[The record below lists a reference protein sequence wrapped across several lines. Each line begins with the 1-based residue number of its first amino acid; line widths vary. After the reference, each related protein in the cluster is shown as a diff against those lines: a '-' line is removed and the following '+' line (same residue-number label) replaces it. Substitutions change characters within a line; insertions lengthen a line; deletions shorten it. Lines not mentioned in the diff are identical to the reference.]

1 MSEKYYCQYKD
12 GATITIFAPY
22 DCNNNCPFCV
32 NKKEYKENPTFD
44 LDKVLESLEKLHN
57 ITPRCD
63 IVITGGEPFA
73 DVKKLKKIL
82 IKIWQ
87 LNKNSLRP
95 HKVFINTTLPLINGS
110 YYPALD
116 VIGEFKNTI
125 TGLNVSRHVKNYVNN
140 GADEIFE
147 FLNGITSVRIN
158 TVLNSTTEASDYKKE
173 VYDRYKYYYPVV
185 KGFQVRDDYTKVN
198 KDNLYVLSNEMIA
211 FLYYNYLIDK
221 YDISDAKRFYNE
233 NVIYS
238 NDFRWNV
245 KINDDI
251 SNHRTLPYSCI
262 EGSDRF
268 EEWWCKE
275 INDIVINPRGEILDD
290 WNEYGKLLDLMAYKN
305 RTYKSYGN
313 LIERLW

>member
-1 MSEKYYCQYKD
+1 MSDKYYCQYKD

-73 DVKKLKKIL
+73 DVKKLKNIL

-110 YYPALD
+110 YYPVLD
-116 VIGEFKNTI
+116 VIREFKNTI
-125 TGLNVSRHVKNYVNN
+125 TGLNVSRHVKNYVDN

-147 FLNGITSVRIN
+147 FLNDITSVRIN
-158 TVLNSTTEASDYKKE
+158 TVLANINEAKDYKTKI
-173 VYDRYKYYYPVV
+173 YDKYKDFPAV
-185 KGFQVRDDYTKVN
+185 KGFQIRDDYTKVI
-198 KDNLYVLSNEMIA
+198 KSNLYVPSNEMIW
-211 FLYYNYLIDK
+211 FLYIHKLIE
-221 YDISDAKRFYNE
+221 SRSMSEAKRFYNE

-245 KINDDI
+245 KINDKI
-251 SNHRTLPYSCI
+251 SYHRTLPYSCI
-262 EGSDRF
+262 EGSGQY
-268 EEWWCKE
+268 EEWCKE
-275 INDIVINPRGEILDD
+275 INDIIINPRGEILDD

-305 RTYKSYGN
+305 RTYRSYGN
-313 LIERLW
+313 LMERLW